1 MSGGG
6 KMISHRLI
14 GAIAIL
20 FCTILTLAGQDL
32 QDAPKSAATL
42 ASSQRAAEETNDLKA
57 DVAKMRALLG
67 QMQRNVAF
75 VSTGDTP
82 LKHQFELEIDM
93 WQLVLRDMEKKLN
106 SQQTAP

>member
-42 ASSQRAAEETNDLKA
+42 ASSQRAVSQPLPGVRTGAYRT
-57 DVAKMRALLG
+57 
-67 QMQRNVAF
+67 F
-75 VSTGDTP
+75 V
-82 LKHQFELEIDM
+82 
-93 WQLVLRDMEKKLN
+93 
-106 SQQTAP
+106 TATSECGLSFDDR

>member
-1 MSGGG
+1 
-6 KMISHRLI
+6 MISHRLI

-20 FCTILTLAGQDL
+20 FCTILTLAAQDL

-106 SQQTAP
+106 SQQTAS